1 MNLATNELRK
11 TDLTDEE
18 RKEALIVRNTAISD
32 LDNVKSEI
40 EANKEA
46 INLAD
51 KFLEEDWHTEDER
64 KKVKEIKN
72 QARENI
78 KRYGGGNRRN
88 LLGTGVTDP
97 EIEEELKEGNQ
108 LIEEF
113 KEILS
118 NVPRGRKPK
127 KKLKKEVDEKYQLI
141 E

>member
-51 KFLEEDWHTEDER
+51 KFLGEDWHTEDER

-88 LLGTGVTDP
+88 LLGTGVTD
-97 EIEEELKEGNQ
+97 EELKEGNQ

-127 KKLKKEVDEKYQLI
+127 KKLKKEVDEKY
-141 E
+141 